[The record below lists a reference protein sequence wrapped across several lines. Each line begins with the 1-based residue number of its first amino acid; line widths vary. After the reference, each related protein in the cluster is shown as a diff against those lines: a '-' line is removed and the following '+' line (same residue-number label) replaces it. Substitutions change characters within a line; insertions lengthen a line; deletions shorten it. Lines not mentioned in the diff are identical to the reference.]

1 MNDYCIN
8 AAHRPGQMRRIGA
21 DLKSAQSLLAL
32 GLTRREAEVLFW
44 VAEGKTSPEIGLIL
58 NAAPNTIKKHVS
70 HILEKLAVE
79 TRLSAAL
86 LANQVLRSVE

>member
-1 MNDYCIN
+1 VVT
-8 AAHRPGQMRRIGA
+8 A
-21 DLKSAQSLLAL
+21 DSRSAEALLAL
-32 GLTRREAEVLFW
+32 GLTRREAEVLVW
-44 VAEGKTSPEIGLIL
+44 VAEGETSPEIGIIL

-86 LANQVLRSVE
+86 LANQVLRSAERLSESK